1 MVKDI
6 IKQMVHTV
14 SQLQKDLNDDIEDVK
29 NANHEQLLDR
39 NDVKLEKMDQIAH
52 LKSEL
57 NSQLSLEIQD
67 GIDVNIY
74 RDDVDALEKQ
84 LLILSKLNTKLAAIV
99 LPVQEMYREIIED
112 ISKINGGTMLEVHA

>member
-6 IKQMVHTV
+6 IKHMIDSV
-14 SQLQKDLNDDIEDVK
+14 SQLQQYLNDDIEDVK
-29 NANHEQLLDR
+29 NANHEKLLDR
-39 NDVKLEKMDQIAH
+39 NDVKLERMDQIAH

-57 NSQLSLEIQD
+57 NAKLSLAIQE
-67 GIDVNIY
+67 GIDVNMY

-99 LPVQEMYREIIED
+99 LPVQEMYREIIDD
-112 ISKINGGTMLEVHA
+112 ISKANGGTMLEVHA